1 MTPRT
6 QTPQQLSR
14 AAYKARQE
22 AAGTRVASFR
32 LSEYARA
39 MIALYAAKNG
49 LSKDAAVE
57 AMVRGSGL

>member
-1 MTPRT
+1 MTRS
-6 QTPQQLSR
+6 PQQLAN

-22 AAGTRVASFR
+22 AAGVRVCSFR
-32 LSEYARA
+32 LSECARG

-57 AMVRGSGL
+57 AMVRGANP